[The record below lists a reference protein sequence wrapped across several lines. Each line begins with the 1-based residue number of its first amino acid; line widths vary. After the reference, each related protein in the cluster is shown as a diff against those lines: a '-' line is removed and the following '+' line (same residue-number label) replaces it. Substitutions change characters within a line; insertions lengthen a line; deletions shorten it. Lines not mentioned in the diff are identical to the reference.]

1 MPNTPKGLTYPSS
14 SSPVA
19 DPADIQELATY
30 VDGLIVPNTGGTYT
44 GSVSFTNSPSVP
56 TPTSGLHAVNKTYA
70 DAINTDV
77 TAIETELGTNPSG
90 TFSTVASRLDSYT
103 TGFNNVGNLL
113 TANQASA
120 ESGATTGWSSVN
132 ATLTASTDRAVDG
145 TYSFKLVNT
154 ADATVWM
161 GPDAGVANYV
171 PVTAGETYTA
181 TADWY
186 VPSTN
191 TGTIGSGISG
201 PLIYWYTA
209 AGVYVSDTGGVLGPP
224 PEDAWT
230 TRKVTAVAPATAA
243 YARLFSIYTS
253 SSYLKANDVVYI
265 DRVGLWKG
273 ASGRWAMPGVPI
285 VGGSHIAV
293 NNAVNLSGIGT
304 PEGVVVAAPGST
316 YLQTDSVVDVKG
328 WIRWIKST
336 GTGNTGWIA
345 GPEADTGWR
354 QIVSWSGG
362 VQDGTNQV
370 GTIDTTQYSLS
381 GTGGIWIRR
390 IGQYVEWWLHGAIT
404 KTNSGS
410 HKLFTVDNRIPSG
423 FRADGQ
429 ATYGVSVPLS
439 HTVDFLGTSGI
450 GDTPSFDSTAG
461 GFNLAWHSCRHY
473 TSNSWPTSL
482 PGTAA

>member
-1 MPNTPKGLTYPSS
+1 MPNTPKGITYPSS

-19 DPADIQELATY
+19 VPADIQELATD

-44 GSVSFTNSPSVP
+44 GSVSFTQPPSVP

-70 DAINTDV
+70 DAINADV
-77 TAIETELGTNPSG
+77 TALETELGANPSG
-90 TFSTVASRLDSYT
+90 TFSTVVQRLDSYT
-103 TGFNNVGNLL
+103 SGFDQIGNVLSTASASCSGDWTINNVIPSYNTPTGSVTL
-113 TANQASA
+113 AA
-120 ESGATTGWSSVN
+120 GWSYALPNVKIVGSANFRSPIALPNELWTAQVEISSTGGSTYVSLFF
-132 ATLTASTDRAVDG
+132 ADASGSTLSQLIGNHIVAGTSGLSRAV
-145 TYSFKLVNT
+145 
-154 ADATVWM
+154 
-161 GPDAGVANYV
+161 GVA
-171 PVTAGETYTA
+171 
-181 TADWY
+181 
-186 VPSTN
+186 PSGTVEVVLAVYNTN
-191 TGTIGSGISG
+191 GS
-201 PLIYWYTA
+201 TA
-209 AGVYVSDTGGVLGPP
+209 AVLSQPTLHRGVGG
-224 PEDAWT
+224 
-230 TRKVTAVAPATAA
+230 
-243 YARLFSIYTS
+243 LF
-253 SSYLKANDVVYI
+253 
-265 DRVGLWKG
+265 
-273 ASGRWAMPGVPI
+273 AMPGKIISGQSNVLT
-285 VGGSHIAV
+285 
-293 NNAVNLSGIGT
+293 NNAIHLSGTGS
-304 PEGVVVAAPGST
+304 PESVISAAPGST
-316 YLQTDSVVDVKG
+316 FLQTDSVVDVKG
-328 WIRWIKST
+328 WIRWIKAT
-336 GTGNTGWIA
+336 GTGSTGWVA

-354 QIVSWSGG
+354 QIVSWAGG

-410 HKLFTVDNRIPSG
+410 HKLFTVYNSIPSG

-439 HTVDFLGTSGI
+439 HTVDFLGTYGI

>member
-1 MPNTPKGLTYPSS
+1 MPTTPKGITYPSN

-19 DPADIQELATY
+19 VPADIQQAAED
-30 VDGLIVPNTGGTYT
+30 VDGMIVPSTGGTYT
-44 GSVSFTNSPSVP
+44 GAVSFTQSPSVP
-56 TPTSGLHAVNKTYA
+56 APTSGLHAVNKTYA

-77 TAIETELGTNPSG
+77 TALETELGTNPSG
-90 TFSTVASRLDSYT
+90 TFSTVVQRLDSYT
-103 TGFNNVGNLL
+103 DGFTKIGNLL
-113 TANQASA
+113 TSNQA
-120 ESGATTGWSSVN
+120 
-132 ATLTASTDRAVDG
+132 
-145 TYSFKLVNT
+145 LV
-154 ADATVWM
+154 ADTS
-161 GPDAGVANYV
+161 GVAPGANNPTIARV
-171 PVTAGETYTA
+171 
-181 TADWY
+181 ADSNAY
-186 VPSTN
+186 
-191 TGTIGSGISG
+191 
-201 PLIYWYTA
+201 
-209 AGVYVSDTGGVLGPP
+209 GGYAI
-224 PEDAWT
+224 E
-230 TRKVTAVAPATAA
+230 ATAA
-243 YARLFSIYTS
+243 STGLFTISWSNSLDISHSSSTVTPGQQITVHFSIRNSVGTRSTRAYIAWMNSGKTLLSESFSQYVTS
-253 SSYLKANDVVYI
+253 GTFTTVVLTAIVPANAAYLNLLIYSNTGA
-265 DRVGLWKG
+265 VGDKVLIERPGIWFG
-273 ASGRWAMPGVPI
+273 ASSVWQPPGTPI
-285 VGGSHIAV
+285 VGQSHIAI
-293 NNAVNLSGIGT
+293 NNAVHLSGTGS
-304 PEGVVVAAPGST
+304 PESVISAAPGST
-316 YLQTDSVVDVKG
+316 YLQTDSVTDVKG
-328 WIRWIKST
+328 WIRWIKAT

-354 QIVSWSGG
+354 QIVSWAGG

-439 HTVDFLGTSGI
+439 HTVDFLGTYGI
-450 GDTPSFDSTAG
+450 GDTPSFGSTAG